1 MQDLLL
7 SVETKI
13 DRSGLSLCSIF
24 LSHYNILLCVLT
36 AVIFPRHV
44 EGKKL
49 DRTVWSLLTFHAYV
63 SYHVKVRFLVNSLH
77 LVFSLPSLHCGIRYS
92 AMQLRCLYDVHCLSF
107 GLHILYKVLSFNYK
121 VCCYMCF
128 TYLIFIIVR
137 IFLSSARRDSCTLG

>member
-24 LSHYNILLCVLT
+24 LSHYNIILCVLT

-77 LVFSLPSLHCGIRYS
+77 LVFCLPSLRFGYGIAQCS
-92 AMQLRCLYDVHCLSF
+92 YDV
-107 GLHILYKVLSFNYK
+107 
-121 VCCYMCF
+121 YM
-128 TYLIFIIVR
+128 TSIAYLRFACS
-137 IFLSSARRDSCTLG
+137 L